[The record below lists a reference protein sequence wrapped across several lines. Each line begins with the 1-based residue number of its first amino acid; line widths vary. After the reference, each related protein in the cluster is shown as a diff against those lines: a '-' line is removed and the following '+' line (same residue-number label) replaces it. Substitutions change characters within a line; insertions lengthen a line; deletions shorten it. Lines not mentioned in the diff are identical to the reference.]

1 MTSPTISVVLPC
13 RDAANTLGD
22 AVESIRAQ
30 SFADWELIL
39 IDDGST
45 DASSELARRLA
56 DDDARI
62 RFSAGPHAGMVDVL
76 ERGCA
81 LARGVYIARMDADD
95 IAHAER
101 LRRQFDCMT
110 ADPRIGICGTQ
121 VRMTGGTIGSGR
133 RRYETWINALI
144 SHDDIVRE
152 LFVECPLAHP
162 TFMVRRDVFETV
174 GGYQDHGW
182 AEDHDLCMRLF
193 LAGARFAKVAEPLL
207 DWRDSPGRLSVVSER
222 YSLAAFRALKRHYLS
237 RTYLKDR
244 PIFHQWGAG
253 EVGKPWL
260 REWGDERP
268 VAVVDINPRKIGR
281 VIHNTPVIPP
291 DDLPAPGDTFTLIAV
306 GAPTAR
312 QEIRAWFEPRGY
324 VELRDYLFLA

>member
-1 MTSPTISVVLPC
+1 MALPTISVVLPC
-13 RDAANTLGD
+13 LDAAETLGE

-30 SFADWELIL
+30 TFTDWELVL
-39 IDDGST
+39 VDDGST
-45 DASSELARRLA
+45 DTSPEIARRFA
-56 DDDARI
+56 AMDRRI
-62 RFSAGPHAGMVDVL
+62 RPAAGSHAGIAGVL

-81 LARGVYIARMDADD
+81 LARGSYIARMDADD
-95 IAHAER
+95 IAHSER
-101 LRRQFDCMT
+101 LQRQLDCMT

-121 VRMTGGTIGSGR
+121 VRMTGGTIGPGR

-162 TFMVRRDVFETV
+162 TFMIRRDVFNAA
-174 GGYQDHGW
+174 GGYEDHGW

-207 DWRDSPGRLSVVSER
+207 DWRESPGRLSMVSER
-222 YSLAAFRALKRHYLS
+222 YNPVAFRALKRHYLFRS
-237 RTYLKDR
+237 YLKDR
-244 PIFHQWGAG
+244 DIFHQWGAG

-260 REWGDERP
+260 REWEEQRP
-268 VAVVDINPRKIGR
+268 MAVVDINPRKIGR
-281 VIHNTPVIPP
+281 VIHNTPVIAPG
-291 DDLPAPGDTFTLIAV
+291 DLPAPGDTFTVIAV

-324 VELRDYLFLA
+324 HELRDYLFLA